1 MSDGVN
7 AATYRENW
15 GNPQW
20 AATRSMECRGCGKQ
34 LLEENAW
41 MEDGCPCNSPK
52 GCNDGNQLIS
62 DWRQDKIQSLQHE
75 LARMKHHDNG
85 S

>member
-1 MSDGVN
+1 MSDGVD

-15 GNPQW
+15 GNESW
-20 AATRSMECRGCGKQ
+20 AATRSMTCNGCGQ
-34 LLEENAW
+34 PLVSENAW

-62 DWRQDKIQSLQHE
+62 DFRQDAIWKLQRE
-75 LARMKHHDNG
+75 IEQLKLKRI
-85 S
+85 